1 MIVVRRLS
9 AEAMIDLWE
18 CGLGRH
24 PIDQALLILRYGV
37 VCEAEPDP
45 IDWPIGQRDRYLL
58 EVRRETFGDRIESY
72 VECPTCKDGLEFELS
87 CDALLA
93 YQGTGHHEDAKIE
106 TNGRAWECRPP
117 NSRDI
122 AAVMMAADMQRA
134 TRHLLSRCV
143 QTIDGAKDAASTL
156 EEASHA
162 LVIGRISAL
171 DPMAEILVDL
181 TCPHCGATWQS
192 LFDVVTVLWNEIRVQ
207 ARKLLQEID
216 LLARTYGWTET
227 EILRLSERRRA
238 SYVQMALA

>member
-18 CGLGRH
+18 CGLGWH
-24 PIDQALLILRYGV
+24 PIDQALLILRYGL

-45 IDWPIGQRDRYLL
+45 SDWPIGQRDRYLI
-58 EVRRETFGDRIESY
+58 EIRRETFGDRIESY
-72 VECPTCKDGLEFELS
+72 VECSACQNGLEFELS

-93 YQGTGHHEDAKIE
+93 HQGASHYEDKRIE
-106 TNGRAWECRPP
+106 ANGRPWKCRLPT
-117 NSRDI
+117 SRDI
-122 AAVMMAADMQRA
+122 AAVLMEADMPQA

-143 QTIDGAKDAASTL
+143 QTVDGAKDAAATL
-156 EEASHA
+156 DEASHTSLIA
-162 LVIGRISAL
+162 RISAL
-171 DPMAEILVDL
+171 DPLAEILVDL

-192 LFDVVTVLWNEIRVQ
+192 LFDIVTVLWNEIRVQ

-227 EILRLSERRRA
+227 ETLRLSERRRA